1 MEPFSFDPFLSLRSY
16 TSVYRFAMRF
26 YLLCLLCFPFAPIAE
41 AAIVEQQM
49 RPGITASAEYLVGD
63 RGKPAALLLH
73 GFLQTREFPTIA
85 TLARGLE
92 GAGITVLTPTLS
104 LDIPSRARSLACE
117 AAHRHDMDQ
126 DLDEI
131 ARWVSWLKA
140 RGHSSIVLVGHSFGS
155 LQLLAYLTR
164 RPDPAVRG
172 YIGASL
178 IAAQTEDVPRQAL
191 IADMESRAQNKQRE
205 LVTRTLSFCR
215 KYTSTPEGLL
225 SYLRWDEQ
233 RVLAALKQSPVETLL
248 IMGDADERLG
258 RGWLKALRHVQ
269 APMVVVPGASH
280 FMDGVHELELL
291 EHTHRFL
298 ASPKSGAAG

>member
-1 MEPFSFDPFLSLRSY
+1 
-16 TSVYRFAMRF
+16 MRF
-26 YLLCLLCFPFAPIAE
+26 YLLCLLFSAFAPVAH
-41 AAIVEQQM
+41 AAFVEQEM

-73 GFLQTREFPTIA
+73 GFLQTREFPTVA

-92 GAGITVLTPTLS
+92 GAGFTVLTPTLS
-104 LDIPSRARSLACE
+104 LDIPSRTRSLACE

-131 ARWVSWLKA
+131 ARWVGWLKT

-155 LQLLAYLTR
+155 LQMLAYLTHK
-164 RPDPAVRG
+164 PDPAVRG

-178 IAAQTEDVPRQAL
+178 VAAQVGDQPRQAL
-191 IADMESRAQNKQRE
+191 IADMERRTQDKRRD
-205 LVTRTLSFCR
+205 LVVHTLSFCR
-215 KYTSTPEGLL
+215 RYTSTPDGLL

-233 RVLAALKQSPVETLL
+233 HVLTALKQSPVETLL
-248 IMGDADERLG
+248 MMGDADERLG

-269 APMVVVPGASH
+269 APMKIVPGASH
-280 FMDGVHELELL
+280 FMDGIHELELL
-291 EHTHRFL
+291 EHTLRFL
-298 ASPKSGAAG
+298 ESPKLGAAG